1 MKIEYTGRHVRVT
14 VPLKSHVERELGR
27 IETLLRG
34 RLLEVQVLLSVEKE
48 RNRAEIILICD
59 RNRFTAHA
67 TLGDM
72 YQAVSLAVIRL
83 EKQVLIKK
91 SKRHAGLRHIKQDRR
106 RKAPIKNLDTRDD
119 SGIVF
124 EKRRSTKRFSLSE
137 AAFELT
143 EKQIGFLFFIDSE
156 SNELNF
162 LYRRGDGRLGCLRPG

>member
-1 MKIEYTGRHVRVT
+1 MKIEYKGRHVRVT
-14 VPLKSHVERELGR
+14 APLKSHVERELGR
-27 IETLLRG
+27 IENLLRG

-72 YQAVSLAVIRL
+72 YQAVSLAVTRL
-83 EKQVLIKK
+83 ERQVLTKK
-91 SKRHAGLRHIKQDRR
+91 SKRHAGLRHIKQERR
-106 RKAPIKNLDTRDD
+106 PKSAITNFDARDD
-119 SGIVF
+119 GIVF
-124 EKRRSTKRFSLSE
+124 EKRRVTKRSTLSE
-137 AAFELT
+137 AAIELT